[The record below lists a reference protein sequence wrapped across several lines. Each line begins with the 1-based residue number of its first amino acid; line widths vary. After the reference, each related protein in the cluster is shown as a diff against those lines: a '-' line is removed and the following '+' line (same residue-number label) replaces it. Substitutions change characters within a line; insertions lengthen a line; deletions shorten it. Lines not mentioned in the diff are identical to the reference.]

1 MHNLCQQYEGKH
13 VGKRKMLNHG
23 SITSLRYD
31 YDNSLSVN
39 KAFFPLFYKIED
51 INLHTLYQQD
61 EGKTCV
67 KRREKRV
74 IPNKAKRIR
83 QNKKIDKTR
92 SESKAN
98 VYHRRNNNVDGAK
111 LPHSP
116 SKKKRSEIIWY
127 NGNPLLND

>member
-1 MHNLCQQYEGKH
+1 MGE
-13 VGKRKMLNHG
+13 
-23 SITSLRYD
+23 
-31 YDNSLSVN
+31 
-39 KAFFPLFYKIED
+39 A
-51 INLHTLYQQD
+51 
-61 EGKTCV
+61 CV

-98 VYHRRNNNVDGAK
+98 VYHRRNNNVDRTK

-116 SKKKRSEIIWY
+116 SKKRSEIIWY
-127 NGNPLLND
+127 NENPLLND